1 MPIPLSLTSLNRY
14 GRLQG
19 FRGDPDRV
27 VLPDAVWSWQPPLR
41 GSDGGPGAEGG
52 KEDRVTEGDDGG
64 GGNGRVHRMPS
75 WGDGLKAA
83 LGVSG
88 AENVV
93 AAQVPRMLVYE
104 GLSRPNGCA
113 LSPNEKILYVTD
125 TGKACGD
132 RVSASIYAYDLQYD
146 PDDDTP
152 SLSNPRLFYYSGN
165 GVPDGIKLDR
175 LGNVYTGQEDGVAV
189 IAPSGRLL
197 GKILC
202 PIGCSVANLTFGGE
216 NNDQLIMLTERSI
229 YVVPMAVSGDR

>member
-1 MPIPLSLTSLNRY
+1 M
-14 GRLQG
+14 
-19 FRGDPDRV
+19 
-27 VLPDAVWSWQPPLR
+27 A
-41 GSDGGPGAEGG
+41 
-52 KEDRVTEGDDGG
+52 EGDDGG
-64 GGNGRVHRMPS
+64 GGDGRVHRMPS